1 MFLDT
6 GEHPPRTRTGMSL
19 VPRRV
24 AGSNPARGSK
34 NQQAQI
40 LWHHYLLR
48 EPLLRRETRSLRP
61 PPPGE
66 VTCCLARIMGESHDS
81 GRVPGLDRIID
92 DGISSGGSRTFG
104 GKSRDPLSFSRSGLK
119 MGDFG
124 DGHSPVS
131 TVQSS
136 RPTRTVC
143 SDWATGL
150 LVSSTRTGYP
160 PTHLLCARSS
170 MARFAVSRGNLS
182 SSQRGAKGRVEN
194 RV

>member
-1 MFLDT
+1 
-6 GEHPPRTRTGMSL
+6 MSL

-119 MGDFG
+119 TGDFLTSLFLRALSNVEIG
-124 DGHSPVS
+124 VS
-131 TVQSS
+131 RYRGRIFFSKEKAVFQ
-136 RPTRTVC
+136 RLRHFF
-143 SDWATGL
+143 DI
-150 LVSSTRTGYP
+150 VSSGFSWPRHRWRRVGTIV
-160 PTHLLCARSS
+160 H
-170 MARFAVSRGNLS
+170 MRFACPLVDRSQTTDGKVSGAPLNL
-182 SSQRGAKGRVEN
+182 R
-194 RV
+194 